1 MVSLISL
8 FSFKWMQHSSLTV
21 STVGLHCCMG
31 LNICPF
37 QPQKWLCSSG
47 GCFLSIQGSSGAWRS
62 FSIRH
67 YILSTSAGPSCFAYA
82 PYIARAD
89 LALPAAAQ
97 KGQAELQPSNTKHFD
112 PSLLKR
118 RGRSV
123 VSSRLCLDM
132 LMEDAGGA
140 DLHRANL
147 HGNTSPHVRNGR
159 DAGAEHSHPDFSV

>member
-8 FSFKWMQHSSLTV
+8 FSFKWMQHSSPTV
-21 STVGLHCCMG
+21 STVGLHCCTG

-67 YILSTSAGPSCFAYA
+67 YILSAAADPLGSPPLNICRAILLCLCTIHSTDGPGPASCCRVGPS
-82 PYIARAD
+82 RT
-89 LALPAAAQ
+89 AAI
-97 KGQAELQPSNTKHFD
+97 TKHFD

-118 RGRSV
+118 RSSA
-123 VSSRLCLDM
+123 VSS
-132 LMEDAGGA
+132 
-140 DLHRANL
+140 
-147 HGNTSPHVRNGR
+147 
-159 DAGAEHSHPDFSV
+159 

>member
-1 MVSLISL
+1 VAGAFFLFRDLLGPGEASVSGITYCQLLQIS
-8 FSFKWMQHSSLTV
+8 WA
-21 STVGLHCCMG
+21 
-31 LNICPF
+31 PF
-37 QPQKWLCSSG
+37 
-47 GCFLSIQGSSGAWRS
+47 
-62 FSIRH
+62 
-67 YILSTSAGPSCFAYA
+67 LSTSAGPSCFAYA

-97 KGQAELQPSNTKHFD
+97 RGQAELQPSNTKHFD

-118 RGRSV
+118 RGRSA